1 MSRWI
6 KIKIDHYNGEAE
18 ASVTDDF
25 LTQHV
30 VWQADILK
38 DLKYDMARLYDE
50 SLSRM
55 SNEYDARRRE
65 KKINQRR
72 QIKAHIHL
80 IKYALAR
87 NCTINVD
94 GGGDELDLVKS
105 DKYQEIKDAVEAV
118 DSARMIIFK
127 DDDREIFGWAY
138 VVLECGQHP
147 AETINDYSVTSFME
161 TWAEQYNKD
170 LDAAKDSL

>member
-80 IKYALAR
+80 IKYALER
-87 NCTINVD
+87 NCTISVD
-94 GGGDELDLVKS
+94 GGGTELDLVDGS
-105 DKYQEIKDAVEAV
+105 QFQQILDDVEACDITTMLINKNGKQV
-118 DSARMIIFK
+118 
-127 DDDREIFGWAY
+127 GWAS
-138 VVLECGQHP
+138 VVLEYEQDP
-147 AETINDYSVTSFME
+147 AETINDLSASEFMDAWE
-161 TWAEQYNKD
+161 EQYNKD
-170 LDAAKDSL
+170 FDAAKDSI